1 MKLIQIGPRL
11 INLDHVARVEK
22 GAQSIT
28 VFFGYRGR
36 SGAVTLRLTD
46 NAAAQVWNYL
56 VAKSEVI
63 LDEEAGQRGLGEI
76 AEE

>member
-1 MKLIQIGPRL
+1 MKFIQIGPRL